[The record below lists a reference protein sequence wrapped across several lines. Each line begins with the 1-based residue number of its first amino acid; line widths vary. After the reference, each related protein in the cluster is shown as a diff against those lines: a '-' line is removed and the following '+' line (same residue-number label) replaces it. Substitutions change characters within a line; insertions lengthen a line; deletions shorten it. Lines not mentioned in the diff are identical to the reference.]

1 MIYDAVAASAR
12 TCCAI
17 CEKTCKLNI
26 ETNGELL
33 RGVAAGSGDLPFG
46 DNINNNNA
54 TLAALALSPWHLAAT
69 VASEFHKS
77 EIVRRIKF
85 ICVCQGRHLQCAA
98 GFGRPGHN
106 INSLGSLR

>member
-33 RGVAAGSGDLPFG
+33 RGVAAGSGNFTNERQPYYYYYLFVPLLCRL
-46 DNINNNNA
+46 
-54 TLAALALSPWHLAAT
+54 TPRLLSW
-69 VASEFHKS
+69 SD
-77 EIVRRIKF
+77 RR
-85 ICVCQGRHLQCAA
+85 Q
-98 GFGRPGHN
+98 
-106 INSLGSLR
+106 